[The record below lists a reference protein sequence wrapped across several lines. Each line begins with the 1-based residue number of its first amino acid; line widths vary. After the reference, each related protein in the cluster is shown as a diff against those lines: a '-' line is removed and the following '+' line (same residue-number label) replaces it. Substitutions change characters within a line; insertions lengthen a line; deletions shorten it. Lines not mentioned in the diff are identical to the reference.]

1 MTKGEKHHGKSHHD
15 VKDGRGHDEHMHHI
29 LRHKRAKGGAVKDM
43 EIDGVPEIG
52 GHPEKPMDLKD
63 QSGRKRG
70 GRMHGKKHEKHEKR
84 KRGGKVHGK
93 HPGHRLDK
101 RARGGRMTPKSPFSG
116 ADAPDLDYAKAD
128 VPMGSEGKGKQKEW
142 D

>member
-1 MTKGEKHHGKSHHD
+1 MKGHKGHERHHEKEHEKRSGGGK
-15 VKDGRGHDEHMHHI
+15 I
-29 LRHKRAKGGAVKDM
+29 GGVA
-43 EIDGVPEIG
+43 EIG
-52 GHPEKPMDLKD
+52 GHPEKPEMTKP
-63 QSGRKRG
+63 QSGK
-70 GRMHGKKHEKHEKR
+70 

-116 ADAPDLDYAKAD
+116 ADGPDLGYAK
-128 VPMGSEGKGKQKEW
+128 SELGAVSKTKGAGKDK